1 MFYIIWRVA
10 GSALLLLLS
19 GVRLLPP
26 KLSVSL
32 SPQLRISLLLHS
44 QFCSRMLLLKRHPIH
59 WTKFAFFCFFWEQ
72 ISALLRPEKSSEA
85 VLPGFPSW
93 ALPCSASLIT
103 VHWVWSLRSPHVCF
117 SRSGCTL
124 GMLGGWLVCVNVW
137 GRDTAWHCVT
147 HHDTARAPAQTQIT
161 GRLSSGRQQSPLSRP
176 RPAPL

>member
-59 WTKFAFFCFFWEQ
+59 
-72 ISALLRPEKSSEA
+72 
-85 VLPGFPSW
+85 
-93 ALPCSASLIT
+93 
-103 VHWVWSLRSPHVCF
+103 
-117 SRSGCTL
+117 
-124 GMLGGWLVCVNVW
+124 
-137 GRDTAWHCVT
+137 
-147 HHDTARAPAQTQIT
+147 
-161 GRLSSGRQQSPLSRP
+161 
-176 RPAPL
+176 